1 MKERMFG
8 TAKVR
13 TADDKAP
20 AGTEDGYR
28 IIAYLAAGLLFYGG
42 IGWLLD
48 RWLDTSFLLPVG
60 IIVGVVL
67 AMYSIIKR
75 YGNPESKTEEEQ

>member
-1 MKERMFG
+1 M
-8 TAKVR
+8 
-13 TADDKAP
+13 
-20 AGTEDGYR
+20 
-28 IIAYLAAGLLFYGG
+28 IAYLAAGLLFYGG